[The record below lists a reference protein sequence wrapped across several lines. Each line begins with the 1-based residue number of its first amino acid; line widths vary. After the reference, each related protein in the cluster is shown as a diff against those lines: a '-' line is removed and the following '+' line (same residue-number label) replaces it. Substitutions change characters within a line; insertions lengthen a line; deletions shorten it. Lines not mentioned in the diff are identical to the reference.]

1 MTEVLEA
8 LGLPAR
14 VRRYPSSWGTMVI
27 PRGPQ
32 HEGLLAV
39 NWDGQ
44 GGQVQPAVAPLVQS
58 AKPVEQSIEVTP

>member
-1 MTEVLEA
+1 
-8 LGLPAR
+8 
-14 VRRYPSSWGTMVI
+14 MVI